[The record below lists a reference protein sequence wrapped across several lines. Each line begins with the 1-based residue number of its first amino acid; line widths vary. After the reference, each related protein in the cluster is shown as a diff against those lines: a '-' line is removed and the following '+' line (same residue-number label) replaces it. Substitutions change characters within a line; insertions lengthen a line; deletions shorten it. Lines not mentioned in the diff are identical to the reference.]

1 MLGVPSYAEGG
12 SPMRIMPLDIHQKQ
26 FTRSLRGFDEREVD
40 EFLDQV
46 ADELERLF
54 KENIDQAEKIEAL
67 EEKLKEYQG
76 MERTLHKA
84 LLSAQK
90 SADDMMR
97 LAQDEDDAVLMDAEV
112 KAKDIIHTALTDK
125 QKATADLARIKE
137 AEVDFRSRF
146 RQLLERCTEV
156 VTEVELAKDVTLIVE
171 HVGSELF
178 ADATVSTG
186 LEPELTTVAEA
197 EKREFLASESIAQ
210 DSDESPAAH
219 EGHSGRT
226 GERVAAAAAPASAYI
241 AGLHL
246 GDRRET
252 ALDPDATVEFNVAEF
267 GYGER
272 ESDLDIESID

>member
-1 MLGVPSYAEGG
+1 
-12 SPMRIMPLDIHQKQ
+12 MRIMPLDIHQKQ

-40 EFLDQV
+40 GFLDQV

-97 LAQDEDDAVLMDAEV
+97 VAQDEADAVLKDAEV
-112 KAKDIIHTALTDK
+112 KAKEIIHTALTDK

-137 AEVDFRSRF
+137 AEVDFRARF
-146 RQLLERCTEV
+146 KQLLERSMET
-156 VTEVELAKDVTLIVE
+156 VTEVELSEDVALIVE
-171 HVGSELF
+171 HVGDEVL
-178 ADATVSTG
+178 ADATVSRE
-186 LEPELTTVAEA
+186 LEPEDLVLPVAENRDIPA
-197 EKREFLASESIAQ
+197 WEPMDEDADEIPAADEKRFERA
-210 DSDESPAAH
+210 
-219 EGHSGRT
+219 
-226 GERVAAAAAPASAYI
+226 GERVAAAVAPGSAYI

-246 GDRRET
+246 GDLGD
-252 ALDPDATVEFNVAEF
+252 ADLDPDATVEFNVAEF